1 MRYIKLFTAAA
12 ALTLLPGIALAD
24 GPTYGRTQGGH
35 GTYYPSSG
43 GPIPVP
49 EPATMAL
56 MGAGLAG
63 LVAARRRGKRGP

>member
-24 GPTYGRTQGGH
+24 GPTYGRTQGGN
-35 GTYYPSSG
+35 GTYYPSG
-43 GPIPVP
+43 GPTSVP

-56 MGAGLAG
+56 MGAGIAG
-63 LVAARRRGKRGP
+63 LAAARRRRRKG